1 VAVVEHSE
9 CSGISALG
17 KGYQILVCQK
27 QILSSPVRHDKIL
40 RQFETAGSIREDA
53 GVVLRSPGSEGC
65 DPPETIINTEAILRF
80 SVLSSGSSGNAIYV
94 ETGERGFLVDAGL
107 SCSRLRG
114 LLARVGRDLSDV
126 SAVLLTH
133 GHADHTSGVRS
144 LLRECKMPLYA
155 APGVAETVGAAPV
168 DVGEALDLG
177 GAGATFF
184 EVPHDAP
191 TYGLRISN
199 GERTGALATDLG
211 EVGPETLR
219 ALRGADA
226 VVLEANHDPGWL
238 RRGPYSADLKRRVA
252 SPDGHL
258 SNHQAAEAAC
268 ALAPHGLKDLVLAH
282 LSETNNSPA
291 RACGTVRR
299 ALREAGYGGVRVRA
313 AIAGHPTPW
322 IEVGQ
327 PVETK
332 EYVYRY
338 GGEEEGSAQ
347 RLFDV
352 E

>member
-1 VAVVEHSE
+1 
-9 CSGISALG
+9 
-17 KGYQILVCQK
+17 
-27 QILSSPVRHDKIL
+27 
-40 RQFETAGSIREDA
+40 
-53 GVVLRSPGSEGC
+53 
-65 DPPETIINTEAILRF
+65 
-80 SVLSSGSSGNAIYV
+80 
-94 ETGERGFLVDAGL
+94 
-107 SCSRLRG
+107 
-114 LLARVGRDLSDV
+114 
-126 SAVLLTH
+126 
-133 GHADHTSGVRS
+133 
-144 LLRECKMPLYA
+144 M
-155 APGVAETVGAAPV
+155 
-168 DVGEALDLG
+168 
-177 GAGATFF
+177 
-184 EVPHDAP
+184 
-191 TYGLRISN
+191 
-199 GERTGALATDLG
+199 
-211 EVGPETLR
+211 
-219 ALRGADA
+219 
-226 VVLEANHDPGWL
+226 
-238 RRGPYSADLKRRVA
+238 A

>member
-1 VAVVEHSE
+1 M
-9 CSGISALG
+9 
-17 KGYQILVCQK
+17 
-27 QILSSPVRHDKIL
+27 
-40 RQFETAGSIREDA
+40 
-53 GVVLRSPGSEGC
+53 
-65 DPPETIINTEAILRF
+65 EAILRF
-80 SVLSSGSSGNAIYV
+80 SVLSRGSSGNAIYF
-94 ETGERGFLVDAGL
+94 EAGERGFLVDAGF
-107 SCSRLRG
+107 SCSRMRG

-238 RRGPYSADLKRRVA
+238 RRGPYSVDLKRRVA
-252 SPDGHL
+252 SPSGHL

-268 ALAPHGLKDLVLAH
+268 VLAPHGLKDLVLAH
-282 LSETNNSPA
+282 LSKTNNSPA
-291 RACGTVRR
+291 RACGMVRK
-299 ALREAGYGGVRVRA
+299 ALKEAGHAGVRVRA
-313 AIAGHPTPW
+313 ATVVA
-322 IEVGQ
+322 VGSLKGWADEGCRDYLKRLRRYF
-327 PVETK
+327 PVEIVEVSEEDLNRRMPSEVLAAEAARLLK
-332 EYVYRY
+332 RVPAGAYV
-338 GGEEEGSAQ
+338 
-347 RLFDV
+347 V
-352 E
+352 